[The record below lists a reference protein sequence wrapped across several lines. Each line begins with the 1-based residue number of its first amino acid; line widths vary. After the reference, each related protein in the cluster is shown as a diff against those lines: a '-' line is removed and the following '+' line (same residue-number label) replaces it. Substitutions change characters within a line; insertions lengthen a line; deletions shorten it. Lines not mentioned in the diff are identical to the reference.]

1 LNKRHQ
7 LLQWREYSCRRLYQI
22 DITFGSELFIV
33 GMGKKIGNRSKATSD
48 GVKHGGRAKSKQVK
62 LGKQP
67 NITGFLRSQREPL
80 EELRGNITRDDDN
93 VMNVAPVKEKGQK
106 QTSVKKE
113 MEMVAPVTEETTKQM
128 PAEEKLE
135 KQIEPDEEEDP
146 EMVGLS
152 EYEKIRLRNIRQRE
166 ALFAEL
172 ALQEAK
178 EEASE
183 ASRVVGSSTQAI
195 KRSSRREKI
204 EKDAAEPVRKSLRLA
219 GGKVPEIKR
228 FTFEQFEFLDEQLKS
243 RKIKPEDFYLDDEL
257 VSRNIAVEE
266 REKMLEE
273 MAAKART
280 FTGKTER
287 PDGLKEVDEGRFR
300 ILHVPKKCTIK
311 QFVLSNS
318 LEFKCGRGFYE
329 FTKPEIVSHKKEVVV
344 VEKSSGAMFTG
355 KDACRL
361 IGAGSG
367 MRIPPTIFE
376 TWQVFVQSTSYGR
389 NLMGGTDFLYEV

>member
-1 LNKRHQ
+1 
-7 LLQWREYSCRRLYQI
+7 LLK
-22 DITFGSELFIV
+22 
-33 GMGKKIGNRSKATSD
+33 MGRKGGKISKADAD
-48 GVKHGGRAKSKQVK
+48 GVKHGRVEKESKLKVAKQAS
-62 LGKQP
+62 
-67 NITGFLRSQREPL
+67 ITGFLMAQRKPL
-80 EELRGNITRDDDN
+80 GEIKNDSEDS
-93 VMNVAPVKEKGQK
+93 VKEEKHVVSGESSK
-106 QTSVKKE
+106 ENVKVEKT
-113 MEMVAPVTEETTKQM
+113 V
-128 PAEEKLE
+128 EEKE
-135 KQIEPDEEEDP
+135 VKEEMNDQEDP
-146 EMVGLS
+146 GMVGLC

-178 EEASE
+178 EEARE
-183 ASRVVGSSTQAI
+183 TPRARAPGASD
-195 KRSSRREKI
+195 KRSSRREKV
-204 EKDAAEPVRKSLRLA
+204 EKDPTEPVRKSLRLA

-243 RKIKPEDFYLDDEL
+243 RKIRPEDFYLDDEL

-287 PDGLKEVDEGRFR
+287 PDGLREVENDRFR

>member
-1 LNKRHQ
+1 
-7 LLQWREYSCRRLYQI
+7 
-22 DITFGSELFIV
+22 
-33 GMGKKIGNRSKATSD
+33 MG
-48 GVKHGGRAKSKQVK
+48 
-62 LGKQP
+62 
-67 NITGFLRSQREPL
+67 
-80 EELRGNITRDDDN
+80 
-93 VMNVAPVKEKGQK
+93 APVKEIGQM
-106 QTSVKKE
+106 QTSVKEE
-113 MEMVAPVTEETTKQM
+113 MEKIAPVTEETKKQM
-128 PAEEKLE
+128 PAQEKLE

-183 ASRVVGSSTQAI
+183 ASGVVGSSTQAV

-204 EKDAAEPVRKSLRLA
+204 EKDATEPVRKSLRLA

-287 PDGLKEVDEGRFR
+287 PDGLKEVEEGRFR

>member
-1 LNKRHQ
+1 LIT
-7 LLQWREYSCRRLYQI
+7 LLKRRLNQT

-33 GMGKKIGNRSKATSD
+33 GMGRKVRNRSKSTSD
-48 GVKHGGRAKSKQVK
+48 CVKHGGIAKSKPVK

-67 NITGFLRSQREPL
+67 NITGFLKSQREPL
-80 EELRGNITRDDDN
+80 GELKENCTTDDN
-93 VMNVAPVKEKGQK
+93 NVMSVAPVKEEGQK
-106 QTSVKKE
+106 QTSVKEE
-113 MEMVAPVTEETTKQM
+113 MEKIALVTEETENQV

-135 KQIEPDEEEDP
+135 KQIEPDEAEDP

-183 ASRVVGSSTQAI
+183 ASGVVRSSTQAV

-204 EKDAAEPVRKSLRLA
+204 DKDATEPVRKSLRLA

-287 PDGLKEVDEGRFR
+287 PDGLKEVEEGRFR

-355 KDACRL
+355 RDACRL

>member
-1 LNKRHQ
+1 MG
-7 LLQWREYSCRRLYQI
+7 
-22 DITFGSELFIV
+22 ITFGSELFIV
-33 GMGKKIGNRSKATSD
+33 GMGRKIGNRSKSTSD
-48 GVKHGGRAKSKQVK
+48 GVKHGGIAKPKQVK

-80 EELRGNITRDDDN
+80 GELRENCTTDDN
-93 VMNVAPVKEKGQK
+93 NVMSVAPVKEKGQK
-106 QTSVKKE
+106 QTSVKEE
-113 MEMVAPVTEETTKQM
+113 MEKIALVTEETENQV
-128 PAEEKLE
+128 PAVEKLE
-135 KQIEPDEEEDP
+135 KQIEPAEEEDP

-178 EEASE
+178 EEARE
-183 ASRVVGSSTQAI
+183 ASGVVGSSTQAV
-195 KRSSRREKI
+195 KRFSRREKVD
-204 EKDAAEPVRKSLRLA
+204 KDAAEPVRKSLRLA

-266 REKMLEE
+266 REKILEE
-273 MAAKART
+273 MTAKART

-287 PDGLKEVDEGRFR
+287 PDGLKEVEEGRFR

>member
-1 LNKRHQ
+1 
-7 LLQWREYSCRRLYQI
+7 LYQTG
-22 DITFGSELFIV
+22 ITFGSELFIV
-33 GMGKKIGNRSKATSD
+33 GMGRKIGNRSKSTSD
-48 GVKHGGRAKSKQVK
+48 GVKHGGIAKPKQVK

-67 NITGFLRSQREPL
+67 NITGFLKSQREPL
-80 EELRGNITRDDDN
+80 GELNENCSTDDN
-93 VMNVAPVKEKGQK
+93 NVMSVALVKEKRQK
-106 QTSVKKE
+106 QTSVKEE
-113 MEMVAPVTEETTKQM
+113 MEKIVLMTEETENQV

-183 ASRVVGSSTQAI
+183 ASGVVKSSTQAV

-204 EKDAAEPVRKSLRLA
+204 DKDATEPVRKSLRLA

-287 PDGLKEVDEGRFR
+287 PDGLKEVEEGRFR

-355 KDACRL
+355 RDACRL

>member
-1 LNKRHQ
+1 M
-7 LLQWREYSCRRLYQI
+7 E
-22 DITFGSELFIV
+22 
-33 GMGKKIGNRSKATSD
+33 KIA
-48 GVKHGGRAKSKQVK
+48 
-62 LGKQP
+62 L
-67 NITGFLRSQREPL
+67 
-80 EELRGNITRDDDN
+80 
-93 VMNVAPVKEKGQK
+93 
-106 QTSVKKE
+106 
-113 MEMVAPVTEETTKQM
+113 VTEETENQV

-135 KQIEPDEEEDP
+135 KQTEPDEEEDP

-183 ASRVVGSSTQAI
+183 ASGVVGSSTQAV

-204 EKDAAEPVRKSLRLA
+204 EKDASEPVRKSLRLA

-243 RKIKPEDFYLDDEL
+243 RKINPEDFYLDDEL

-287 PDGLKEVDEGRFR
+287 PDGLKEVEEGRFR

-329 FTKPEIVSHKKEVVV
+329 FTKPEIVSHKKEVVLI
-344 VEKSSGAMFTG
+344 EKSSGKMFTG
-355 KDACRL
+355 RDACRM

-367 MRIPPTIFE
+367 IRIPPTTFQ
-376 TWQVFVQSTSYGR
+376 TWRVFVQSTSYGR
-389 NLMGGTDFLYEV
+389 NLMGG

>member
-1 LNKRHQ
+1 
-7 LLQWREYSCRRLYQI
+7 LYQT

-33 GMGKKIGNRSKATSD
+33 GMGRKIGNRSKSTSD
-48 GVKHGGRAKSKQVK
+48 GVKHGGIAKSKQVK

-67 NITGFLRSQREPL
+67 NITGFLKSQREPL
-80 EELRGNITRDDDN
+80 GELRENCTTDDN
-93 VMNVAPVKEKGQK
+93 NVMSVAPVKEKGQK
-106 QTSVKKE
+106 QTSVKEE
-113 MEMVAPVTEETTKQM
+113 MEKIALVTEETENQV

-183 ASRVVGSSTQAI
+183 ASGVVGSSTQAV

-204 EKDAAEPVRKSLRLA
+204 DKDATEPVRKSLRLA

-287 PDGLKEVDEGRFR
+287 PDGLKEVEEGRFR

-355 KDACRL
+355 RDACRL

>member
-1 LNKRHQ
+1 L
-7 LLQWREYSCRRLYQI
+7 
-22 DITFGSELFIV
+22 
-33 GMGKKIGNRSKATSD
+33 
-48 GVKHGGRAKSKQVK
+48 KHGGVEKTSKLNAAKQAS
-62 LGKQP
+62 
-67 NITGFLRSQREPL
+67 ITGFLMAQREPL
-80 EELRGNITRDDDN
+80 GEIRTNSGDN
-93 VMNVAPVKEKGQK
+93 VKDMVNAPSKENVTGGKLIE
-106 QTSVKKE
+106 KKE
-113 MEMVAPVTEETTKQM
+113 VTVEMN
-128 PAEEKLE
+128 
-135 KQIEPDEEEDP
+135 EEEDP

-178 EEASE
+178 EEARDASGVPGVSSKR
-183 ASRVVGSSTQAI
+183 ASRS
-195 KRSSRREKI
+195 REKV
-204 EKDAAEPVRKSLRLA
+204 EKDPTEPVRKSLRLA

-243 RKIKPEDFYLDDEL
+243 RKIRPEDFYLDDEL

-287 PDGLKEVDEGRFR
+287 PDGLKEVEPDRFR

>member
-1 LNKRHQ
+1 
-7 LLQWREYSCRRLYQI
+7 LYQTG
-22 DITFGSELFIV
+22 ITFGSELFIV
-33 GMGKKIGNRSKATSD
+33 GMGRKIGNRSKSTSD
-48 GVKHGGRAKSKQVK
+48 GVKHGGIAKPKQVK

-67 NITGFLRSQREPL
+67 NITGFLKSQREPL
-80 EELRGNITRDDDN
+80 GELKENCSTDDN
-93 VMNVAPVKEKGQK
+93 DVMSVALVKEKRQKQTPVKE
-106 QTSVKKE
+106 E
-113 MEMVAPVTEETTKQM
+113 MEKIALVREETENQV

-135 KQIEPDEEEDP
+135 KQIERDEEEDP

-183 ASRVVGSSTQAI
+183 ASGVVKSSTQAV

-204 EKDAAEPVRKSLRLA
+204 DKDATEPVRKSLRLA

-287 PDGLKEVDEGRFR
+287 PDGLKEVEEGRFR

-355 KDACRL
+355 RDACRL

>member
-1 LNKRHQ
+1 VAGI
-7 LLQWREYSCRRLYQI
+7 LLQ
-22 DITFGSELFIV
+22 TIV
-33 GMGKKIGNRSKATSD
+33 GSTFTGTLSPRSYLLQKHLLKMGRKKEKISKAD
-48 GVKHGGRAKSKQVK
+48 GLKHCGVEKTRKLKEAKQAS
-62 LGKQP
+62 
-67 NITGFLRSQREPL
+67 ITGFLMAQREPL
-80 EELRGNITRDDDN
+80 GEIGTNSADS
-93 VMNVAPVKEKGQK
+93 VKEKK
-106 QTSVKKE
+106 HVVDDSPIKENALVEKIIEKKE
-113 MEMVAPVTEETTKQM
+113 VKEEMDV
-128 PAEEKLE
+128 
-135 KQIEPDEEEDP
+135 EEDSG
-146 EMVGLS
+146 MVGLC

-178 EEASE
+178 EEARDALGVG
-183 ASRVVGSSTQAI
+183 ASVASDR
-195 KRSSRREKI
+195 RSSRREKV
-204 EKDAAEPVRKSLRLA
+204 EKDPTEPVRKSLRLA

-243 RKIKPEDFYLDDEL
+243 RKIRPEDFYLDDEL

-287 PDGLKEVDEGRFR
+287 PDGLREVESDRFR

-344 VEKSSGAMFTG
+344 VEKSTGAMFTG